1 MYLGHA
7 LCMSRVFSGDAQ
19 VEYIY
24 FIFMQWFSVASCV
37 NEEIICS
44 QVEF

>member
-24 FIFMQWFSVASCV
+24 LMFSV
-37 NEEIICS
+37 S
-44 QVEF
+44 QLPPA